1 MSGGSGIRMR
11 IFRNAVYLLVGI
23 GIGVGAERVWRDER
37 LSLRAGSLA
46 GHDEAQPAAVGEAEV
61 RCLTELSNARIRI
74 DELSKSCSAATP
86 APVATSVQVGS
97 EAREAEA
104 VKSTRGSPEAVSWRV
119 SAIEKFVP
127 ITDEQR
133 ERLRQMFTAGGDAG
147 AEGSETLEDII
158 GAESAAFYRQQVQ
171 SAFKRA
177 QEESVEK
184 EIVWISRQLGLNSA
198 DEQRVRQVFTAVEQ
212 QLAEERRSLQSK
224 ASSPRE
230 RVKLMMDENR
240 RRRELRNE
248 QLKAVMS
255 PAQYESFLQ
264 SQADSTESDIEIFH
278 GAG

>member
-1 MSGGSGIRMR
+1 
-11 IFRNAVYLLVGI
+11 
-23 GIGVGAERVWRDER
+23 
-37 LSLRAGSLA
+37 
-46 GHDEAQPAAVGEAEV
+46 
-61 RCLTELSNARIRI
+61 
-74 DELSKSCSAATP
+74 
-86 APVATSVQVGS
+86 
-97 EAREAEA
+97 
-104 VKSTRGSPEAVSWRV
+104 V

-127 ITDEQR
+127 ITEEQR
-133 ERLRQMFTAGGDAG
+133 ERLQRMFGAGGDAG
-147 AEGSETLEDII
+147 TEGSETLEDII

-177 QEESVEK
+177 QEESVER
-184 EIVWISRQLGLNSA
+184 EVVWISRQLGLGSA

-212 QLAEERRSLQSK
+212 QLAEERRSLQDK